1 MINQFEI
8 NTNNNEGYIF
18 VDSKNFTNEAII
30 ITSNIFLKNYYISFF
45 SENNNITKI
54 TIKQKDKSNIT
65 KDILQKFM
73 NYLMEYQLKINL
85 QKEFGDLRKKIIEYT
100 FAPIEK

>member
-30 ITSNIFLKNYYISFF
+30 ITSNILLKNYYISFF